1 MQQVRQLLLVL
12 VMALAASACTLA
24 APSDPPSDARVPTG
38 EAPADVL
45 TPEAF
50 RTPDADTTPPLPPA
64 SSPLPDTTC
73 HAVNDE
79 VLAVRTTT
87 DILANEVTIL
97 AAGATSQVVGRTG
110 QNTWWQVTTP
120 DRRTGWL
127 DASAVQI
134 YGDCNDVPIR
144 NPPTVTIAA
153 TSTPD
158 TPTANILVNLNVRRG
173 PSLRFNPPIGRFTAG
188 DTTEIIAVD
197 STGGW
202 YKVIYQGGQGW
213 VSAGEQF
220 VRAAGNLSGLPVD
233 PGPPTPTASNTPI
246 PATPT
251 ATLDPNTNYLQDG
264 SFEGAYSGRGSAD
277 LNIPTAWQFT
287 FAESPRDFEWQNLR
301 PVAFPHITPPEI
313 RNGARSVNIN
323 RDFATFTAVMHQ
335 QASVPANITVRASAY
350 AWVHTCD
357 PDPGICNS
365 DASSGA
371 RVRVGVDPTGGTN
384 PFAGSVVWGGF
395 EAPHDRWQQVS
406 VRTQAS
412 GGTVTVFLY
421 ATQDTPKGLNQLYW
435 DDAGLFVGG

>member
-1 MQQVRQLLLVL
+1 MQHVRQLILVL
-12 VMALAASACTLA
+12 MIAAASACTLT
-24 APSDPPSDARVPTG
+24 APSDPLSTSRAPTG
-38 EAPADVL
+38 EAPSDVL

-50 RTPDADTTPPLPPA
+50 RTPDGNAVPTPSPSL
-64 SSPLPDTTC
+64 SPLPDDTC
-73 HAVNDE
+73 RAINDNI
-79 VLAVRTTT
+79 LAVRSTT
-87 DILANEVTIL
+87 DILANEVTIID
-97 AAGATSQVVGRTG
+97 AGTISPIVGRTG

-127 DASAVQI
+127 DASAVEI
-134 YGDCNDVPIR
+134 YGDCNAIPILE
-144 NPPTVTIAA
+144 PPTVTVAP
-153 TSTPD
+153 TNTPD
-158 TPTANILVNLNVRRG
+158 VATANILVNLNVRRG

-202 YKVIYQGGQGW
+202 YKVLYNGSQGW
-213 VSAGEQF
+213 VSAGEQY
-220 VRAAGNLSGLPVD
+220 VSTAGNLNGLPVD

-251 ATLDPNTNYLQDG
+251 PTLDPNTNYLQDPG
-264 SFEGAYSGRGSAD
+264 FEGNYTGRGAAD

-287 FAESPRDFEWQNLR
+287 HAESPREYEWQNLR
-301 PVAFPHITPPEI
+301 PVAFPHVTAPEV
-313 RNGARSVNIN
+313 RGGGRSLNIN
-323 RDFATFTAVMHQ
+323 RNYATFTAIVYQ
-335 QASVPANITVRASAY
+335 QASVPANISVRASAY

-357 PDPGICNS
+357 PDPSTCGS

-371 RVRVGVDPTGGTN
+371 RVRIGIDPNGGTN
-384 PFAGSVVWGGF
+384 PYAGSVDWSGF
-395 EAPHDRWQQVS
+395 EAPHDQWRQVS
-406 VRTQAS
+406 VRSQAN